1 MLHLHFFQ
9 IFRLSRIVKLSTHHG
24 SPYLRKIPFTSPTS
38 PSLLWLQLF
47 VRYYAG
53 TNRGHN
59 FLVREEFTVCMWEL
73 HRKRKRYMTAGVPAP
88 ISTMEIHTQMVN
100 DLPTYYGLCCA
111 SVDVSIRVVD
121 QTNPD
126 VSLWNADG
134 FGVFAIRKK

>member
-1 MLHLHFFQ
+1 
-9 IFRLSRIVKLSTHHG
+9 
-24 SPYLRKIPFTSPTS
+24 
-38 PSLLWLQLF
+38 
-47 VRYYAG
+47 
-53 TNRGHN
+53 
-59 FLVREEFTVCMWEL
+59 
-73 HRKRKRYMTAGVPAP
+73 MTAGVPAP
-88 ISTMEIHTQMVN
+88 ISTMEIQTQMVN

>member
-9 IFRLSRIVKLSTHHG
+9 IFRLSRIVKLSTHYG